1 MLSHSPTYL
10 FACIRLF
17 VYIVGLLGFLAL
29 PHEDI
34 SPTNYVDENALMPG
48 YATNSFSLEE
58 ASEAILLSQRLK
70 NATSLQ

>member
-1 MLSHSPTYL
+1 M
-10 FACIRLF
+10 
-17 VYIVGLLGFLAL
+17 YIVGLLGFLAL

-48 YATNSFSLEE
+48 YAANSFGLEE
-58 ASEAILLSQRLK
+58 ASEAILLSQHLK